1 VSKIS
6 HNMNIQDK
14 QEKTNQIV
22 RHATHAVTGTAPPLV
37 LLLSRRSHTETL
49 YRVEP
54 GDHLDCLSYNPTLI
68 IETELQD
75 RLGFDAHDVSVPNTA
90 IHDDA

>member
-1 VSKIS
+1 
-6 HNMNIQDK
+6 MNIQDK

-37 LLLSRRSHTETL
+37 LLLSRRSPTET
-49 YRVEP
+49 YRAKP
-54 GDHLDCLSYNPTLI
+54 GYHLDCLSYNPTLI

-75 RLGFDAHDVSVPNTA
+75 RLGFDAHEVSVPNTA